1 MADVRNLSGL
11 VRFHRK
17 QSKLSQ
23 AELAELAGVGKTV
36 IYDIEKGKMTVQLD
50 TLTKVLQALNIR
62 IVFESPL
69 MTSFEENSD
78 ARG

>member
-1 MADVRNLSGL
+1 MADLRNLSGL

-23 AELAELAGVGKTV
+23 TGLADLAGVGKTV

-50 TLTKVLQALNIR
+50 TLTKVLRALNIR

-69 MTSFEENSD
+69 MTSFEDSSD
-78 ARG
+78 AKS